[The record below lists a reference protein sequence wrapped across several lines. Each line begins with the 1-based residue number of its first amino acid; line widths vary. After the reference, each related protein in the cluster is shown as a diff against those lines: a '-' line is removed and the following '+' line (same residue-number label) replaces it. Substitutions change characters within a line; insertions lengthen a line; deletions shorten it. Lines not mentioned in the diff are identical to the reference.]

1 MNKMPIKLR
10 GDECIG
16 ETQERELDIT
26 KGFVCLDMDVQYPI
40 LSPRICRLVFIIVSF
55 SFVCLCAY
63 RDYPSHAAL
72 SNSLFL
78 VSQN

>member
-40 LSPRICRLVFIIVSF
+40 LSPRICRLVF
-55 SFVCLCAY
+55 A
-63 RDYPSHAAL
+63 
-72 SNSLFL
+72 L
-78 VSQN
+78 VSDIYISLSDLLHYV